1 MTISAILDIF
11 VSNIVQ
17 GYATVAITLRVYLW
31 PEKPSWKNQPHE
43 ATNEVGKEI
52 HLKEK
57 PLGLSEQFRSFQRA
71 FQLIVIQDQKIQTA

>member
-1 MTISAILDIF
+1 MF

-17 GYATVAITLRVYLW
+17 VFTAVAIKLHFYLW
-31 PEKPSWKNQPHE
+31 PKKPSWKNQPHE
-43 ATNEVGKEI
+43 ATNEVGKKI

-71 FQLIVIQDQKIQTA
+71 FQLIVIQDQKNQTA